1 MWLMAIGAASIVLSA
16 QAAPLRL
23 VSTAWSPFTNEP
35 GQPRFASD
43 LVDAALDRVG
53 IKTETTIVDPIAFTP
68 ELLGGRFDGS
78 AAAWEDS
85 QRKLVLAF
93 SDPYLENRLIL
104 IGRKGT
110 DVSAKTLSALVGK
123 RLGIVGGYSY
133 GAIAGTGPAFIRS
146 QSEEDS
152 LALLL
157 QSQVDYV
164 LMDDLVVQYLL
175 NNFAKDAQQ
184 RLALGSTPLITRRLY
199 FVVRRSRP
207 DADSIINRFNSQL
220 RGMIAD
226 RTYHKLLHVAWLKA
240 DINGDGIPEYIPATD
255 QVGKTPPPPDHVY
268 TLITTSTPDKT
279 TEKKRFYVGGNIY
292 NDWASVPDRYKVY
305 REDQPDP
312 RRSTASIFTF
322 SW

>member
-1 MWLMAIGAASIVLSA
+1 
-16 QAAPLRL
+16 
-23 VSTAWSPFTNEP
+23 
-35 GQPRFASD
+35 PRFASD

-184 RLALGSTPLITRRLY
+184 
-199 FVVRRSRP
+199 
-207 DADSIINRFNSQL
+207 
-220 RGMIAD
+220 
-226 RTYHKLLHVAWLKA
+226 
-240 DINGDGIPEYIPATD
+240 
-255 QVGKTPPPPDHVY
+255 
-268 TLITTSTPDKT
+268 
-279 TEKKRFYVGGNIY
+279 
-292 NDWASVPDRYKVY
+292 
-305 REDQPDP
+305 
-312 RRSTASIFTF
+312 
-322 SW
+322 